1 METLSWPSHVDA
13 EFLGERRHTPNVAV
27 QNRENLEIDRS
38 REDHLHT
45 VLAVSRT
52 SIISS
57 LQYES
62 YISWSFSLIIL
73 TRPVIL

>member
-27 QNRENLEIDRS
+27 HKKEKNLKLIGHVRIT
-38 REDHLHT
+38 RM
-45 VLAVSRT
+45 LAVSRT

-57 LQYES
+57 LQYAS
-62 YISWSFSLIIL
+62 YIS
-73 TRPVIL
+73 